1 MGFPVAQVFLTL
13 RKAADA
19 KKDID
24 SFSKAEKAVR
34 QLTVACPCDLCR
46 PPTHRLPVIDLPLGP
61 VPPMLPEARPPRNA
75 SAPFTVYCEWHGI
88 MATQATRK
96 LSELNIDKVCAH

>member
-1 MGFPVAQVFLTL
+1 MGGNWRRAEVGFPVAQVFLTL

-24 SFSKAEKAVR
+24 SFSKAERAVR

-75 SAPFTVYCEWHGI
+75 SAPPFTVSGTACWLRRQL
-88 MATQATRK
+88 A
-96 LSELNIDKVCAH
+96 SCPS